1 MSGHPPTGRLS
12 RFLLTMLVFGY
23 AFLYTPIALLIVY
36 SFNES
41 RLVTVWS
48 GFSVKW
54 YAALLENEALL
65 EAAWVSLRVAVLA
78 ASGATVLG
86 TLAGFALARRRR
98 FFGRTLFGAMLA
110 TPLVMPEVILGLA
123 LLLLFVASE
132 ALTGWPAARGVGT
145 IAVAHVTL
153 GMAYVAVVV
162 QSRLAGLD
170 PAIEEAAMDLGARP
184 AAVFFR
190 ITLPMIAPGVVAGW
204 LLAFTL
210 SLDDLVLASFVS
222 GPGATTLP
230 MAIFSSVRMGVSPQ
244 INALATVIV
253 VVVAAGVLTAGRF
266 AAARPRGR
274 R

>member
-1 MSGHPPTGRLS
+1 MTGRLS
-12 RFLLTMLVFGY
+12 RFLLTALVFGY
-23 AFLYTPIALLIVY
+23 AFLHAPIATLIVY
-36 SFNES
+36 SFNDS

-48 GFSVKW
+48 GFSLRW

-65 EAAWVSLRVAVLA
+65 DAAWVSLRVALLA
-78 ASGATVLG
+78 ATGATVLG

-98 FFGRTLFGAMLA
+98 FRGRTLLAAMLA

-132 ALTGWPAARGVGT
+132 VLVGWPTERGIGT

-153 GMAYVAVVV
+153 AMAYVAVVV
-162 QSRLAGLD
+162 QSRLGGLD
-170 PAIEEAAMDLGARP
+170 PAIEEAAADLGARP
-184 AAVFFR
+184 ATVFVR

-253 VVVAAGVLTAGRF
+253 VVVAAGVLAAGRLVF
-266 AAARPRGR
+266 ANGKKTYSS
-274 R
+274 

>member
-1 MSGHPPTGRLS
+1 MTGRLS

-23 AFLYTPIALLIVY
+23 AFLYLPIATLVVY

-48 GFSVKW
+48 GFSTKW
-54 YAALLENEALL
+54 YGALLENEALL
-65 EAAWVSLRVAVLA
+65 AAAGTSLLVGVVSATA
-78 ASGATVLG
+78 ATILG
-86 TLAGFALARRRR
+86 TLAGLALARRRLP
-98 FFGRTLFGAMLA
+98 GRMLFTGLLA
-110 TPLVMPEVILGLA
+110 TPLVLPEVILGLA
-123 LLLLFVASE
+123 LLLLIVAVQG
-132 ALTGWPAARGVGT
+132 LTGWPAERGIGT
-145 IAVAHVTL
+145 IAIAHATL
-153 GMAYVAVVV
+153 AMAYVAVVV
-162 QSRLAGLD
+162 RSRLVGLD

-210 SLDDLVLASFVS
+210 SLDDLVLASFTS

-253 VVVAAGVLTAGRF
+253 LVVTVVVLVAGRLVF
-266 AAARPRGR
+266 AGGQR

>member
-1 MSGHPPTGRLS
+1 MSGRLS

-23 AFLYTPIALLIVY
+23 AFLYAPIATLVVY

-54 YAALLENEALL
+54 YGELVRNQALLD
-65 EAAWVSLRVAVLA
+65 AAWNSLVVGVISAT
-78 ASGATVLG
+78 GATILG
-86 TLAGFALARRRR
+86 TFAGLALARRR
-98 FFGRTLFGAMLA
+98 FPGRTLFTAMLA
-110 TPLVMPEVILGLA
+110 TPLVMPEVILGLS
-123 LLLLFVASE
+123 LLLLIVSVQG
-132 ALTGWPAARGVGT
+132 LTGWPAERGIGT
-145 IAVAHVTL
+145 IAIAHVTL
-153 GMAYVAVVV
+153 AMAYVAVVV
-162 QSRLAGLD
+162 RSRLAGLD

-190 ITLPMIAPGVVAGW
+190 VTLPMIAPGVVAGW

-210 SLDDLVLASFVS
+210 SLDDLVLASFTS

-244 INALATVIV
+244 INALATVIILVVAV
-253 VVVAAGVLTAGRF
+253 VVLAAGRLMFAGS
-266 AAARPRGR
+266 R
-274 R
+274 RQG